1 MSAIN
6 FTFILNFNGKTRKS
20 PTALYSNALQNSKNT
35 ANCNEKTHKT
45 EEADRQ
51 VVKEAENEGLEITAF
66 VRKHAEIDG
75 ADKAVK
81 KIFIGFASLL

>member
-1 MSAIN
+1 MS
-6 FTFILNFNGKTRKS
+6 R
-20 PTALYSNALQNSKNT
+20 
-35 ANCNEKTHKT
+35 NEKTYKT

-66 VRKHAEIDG
+66 VRKQAEIDG

-81 KIFIGFASLL
+81 KYL